1 MSKNVYMLNANI
13 RSLYSK
19 SESDMNFNIIGLVE
33 TWLKDRPH
41 EYFEID
47 GYSLELTNRQNKRG
61 GGGVCLYV
69 DENINYKARNDLNE
83 IKHPEYTESL
93 FIEIEQ
99 SKSKNIIV
107 GVIYRPPDQDIKEF
121 NNFADSLL
129 SKVTKNEN
137 KLVYIMG
144 DFNVNVLNEDIHI
157 PTSDFINTFSSYIHC
172 IQVSQN
178 LQELPLN
185 PQLKLTISL
194 QTHIQNRD
202 LESYWMT

>member
-1 MSKNVYMLNANI
+1 MLNANI

-19 SESDMNFNIIGLVE
+19 FESLKDFLRESDMNFNIIGLVE

-47 GYSLELTNRQNKRG
+47 GYNLELTNRQNKR

-69 DENINYKARNDLNE
+69 DENINYKVRNDLNE

-129 SKVTKNEN
+129 SKITKNDN

-144 DFNVNVLNEDIHI
+144 DFNVVVVVVE
-157 PTSDFINTFSSYIHC
+157 SFFIEGK
-172 IQVSQN
+172 Q
-178 LQELPLN
+178 LQ
-185 PQLKLTISL
+185 
-194 QTHIQNRD
+194 
-202 LESYWMT
+202 